1 MAVTKVKLN
10 QLIQDGATDGQVLT
24 WDNSLTIWKPTT
36 ISSGG
41 SSSGIAGAVQIS
53 NGSGGFSSD
62 ATNFFFN
69 DTTNQLQL
77 KGGTGYGLLIA
88 GNTTGAIDASAASSV
103 TGAFNALR
111 SNTNA
116 TGSVGI
122 TLNNTNNSSGTA
134 HSKVT
139 LSTLTG
145 GGDPYFGLATSE
157 VGYVIGIDN
166 TSDKLLIG
174 VGIDPSTMTTTN
186 ITLTGES
193 MGVMQTSP
201 TAKLHL
207 GAGTTA
213 ANTAP
218 LKLTSGT
225 AMTTPE
231 DGAIEYHA
239 SHLYFTIGS
248 TRYQLDQQSP
258 SSVPFNALA
267 DATGNDTLNNAAFTQ
282 SWAWNSITTA
292 NALTMSSSS
301 ITAGSILTINGSN
314 NSLNSTG
321 GLLYVVN
328 SGTSTSGTV
337 AKFEANNNVGGAGMI
352 VRASGNI
359 GIGTFTPTSVLHI
372 GGTPNIANQGVGGML
387 LRIDGSAGVT
397 DTTGSGSAAH
407 VSTATINGATYYA
420 NSIVTYTDCSTL
432 YIGDAPSGGTNV
444 TITNPWAI
452 YVNNGKNYFN
462 ATVSAT
468 NTVTDRFVIDVNSSG
483 TAASGFGGAL
493 LFKAETSTTNS
504 TDQTRISSIWSSA
517 THGTRTSALVFSTVL
532 SGGAVTEAMRI
543 DGKQMI
549 MSGQYVSTRFGLTD
563 GATIALDWNNSNV
576 QSVTLAGNRTFTFA
590 NPKDGGRYL
599 IALKQDAT
607 GSRTVTWPTIV
618 WAGGTA
624 PTLTT
629 TANKTD
635 LVTLVYLNGSYYGNI
650 DKNY

>member
-1 MAVTKVKLN
+1 MATQITAK
-10 QLIQDGATDGQVLT
+10 QIGTTGASTGDVLT
-24 WDNSLTIWKPTT
+24 FNGTNYAPAAPSG
-36 ISSGG
+36 GG
-41 SSSGIAGAVQIS
+41 SSSGISGAVQFS
-53 NGSGGFSSD
+53 GGSGTFSSD

-69 DTTNQLQL
+69 NTTNQLQL
-77 KGGTGYGLLIA
+77 NGGTTYGLLIA

-145 GGDPYFGLATSE
+145 GGDPFIGLAISE
-157 VGYVIGIDN
+157 VGYVVGIDN

-207 GAGTTA
+207 GAGTA
-213 ANTAP
+213 SASGAP
-218 LKLTSGT
+218 LKLTSGI
-225 AMTTPE
+225 ALTTPE
-231 DGAIEYHA
+231 DGAVEYHG

-248 TRYQLDQQSP
+248 TRYQLDQQGST
-258 SSVPFNALA
+258 SIAFNGLS
-267 DATGNDTLNNAAFTQ
+267 DATANDTLNNAAFTQ

-372 GGTPNIANQGVGGML
+372 GGTPNVANQGVGGML
-387 LRIDGSAGVT
+387 LRIDGTAGIT
-397 DTTGSGSAAH
+397 DTTGSSLISH
-407 VSTATINGATYYA
+407 VTTATITGATYYA
-420 NSIVTYTDCSTL
+420 NSTVTYTDCTSL
-432 YIGDAPSGGTNV
+432 YISGPPSAGTNV
-444 TITNPWAI
+444 TITNPWALYI
-452 YVNNGKNYFN
+452 NDGKNYFN

-468 NTVTDRFVIDVNSSG
+468 NSVTDRLIIDVNSSG
-483 TAASGFGGAL
+483 TAAAGFGGAV
-493 LFKAETSTTNS
+493 LFRGETSTTNS
-504 TDQTRISSIWSSA
+504 TDQTRISSIWSTA
-517 THGTRTSALVFSTVL
+517 THAGRQSAILFSTVTNAGAL
-532 SGGAVTEAMRI
+532 TELVRMDGKFMAVT
-543 DGKQMI
+543 
-549 MSGQYVSTRFGLTD
+549 GQYYSARYALTD

-607 GSRTVTWPTIV
+607 GSRTVTWPTIT
-618 WAGGTA
+618 WAGGSA

-635 LVTLVYLNGSYYGNI
+635 LITLVYLNGVYYGNI